1 MSGLLLNLPSAG
13 TCTAARPGSHGGLPP
28 TYVAVHDTAAPPEQV
43 IGTDATNLLI
53 RTLTIKKQREES
65 ARKEAEAAGKGKRK
79 EGEGGAGGSGS
90 GAPAAK
96 RVALE
101 EGGSGGAGGALT
113 RGAARNLDVKALKAE
128 LAKKGLPVGGNK
140 ARARSEERERDP
152 TCRVRSLLCRL
163 SLAACCVPP
172 PLSRACCM
180 RRPSAGCCAHMLT
193 RTRRLRRLTRSRC
206 ASRRFFRCQPDLL
219 ERLLKSLPPDVAPGA
234 K

>member
-13 TCTAARPGSHGGLPP
+13 TCTAARPASHGGLPP
-28 TYVAVHDTAAPPEQV
+28 TYVAAHDTAAPPEQV

-79 EGEGGAGGSGS
+79 EGESGGAGGSGS

-96 RVALE
+96 RAAVE

-140 ARARSEERERDP
+140 ARARGASERARARP
-152 TCRVRSLLCRL
+152 RLSCALVVCALAPCRVL
-163 SLAACCVPP
+163 P
-172 PLSRACCM
+172 PLRARAARVGHAPAAARICSRA
-180 RRPSAGCCAHMLT
+180 REGCA
-193 RTRRLRRLTRSRC
+193 
-206 ASRRFFRCQPDLL
+206 A
-219 ERLLKSLPPDVAPGA
+219 
-234 K
+234 